1 MLKVIICDDP
11 LFYIKERKD
20 KLSWNAASKE
30 EFFAQ
35 ILDLT
40 RQNKNFSI
48 AYGEY
53 LFDSDS
59 RAVTLLET
67 LEGSTSEITLFCREA
82 ALSPAIM
89 RYAAIETLKPDLSIF
104 SEKISRL
111 PFSESTRN
119 TIRENLKGFPF

>member
-20 KLSWNAASKE
+20 KISWNAASKE

-40 RQNKNFSI
+40 RQNQNFSI

-53 LFDSDS
+53 LFDRDS
-59 RAVTLLET
+59 RAVTLLAT

-89 RYAAIETLKPDLSIF
+89 RYAAIETP
-104 SEKISRL
+104 
-111 PFSESTRN
+111 
-119 TIRENLKGFPF
+119 